1 MRQASVQ
8 IGGAVY
14 DMDDFYFE
22 FEVPFEDTTTVQTAT
37 VKIYNLAKATRA
49 AIERNQPM
57 IINAGYE
64 GDVGAIFVGKISA
77 CWGNGNC
84 IRRGEGRG
92 HLRKRICQ
100 YKGAQAHRVSAR
112 I

>member
-49 AIERNQPM
+49 
-57 IINAGYE
+57 
-64 GDVGAIFVGKISA
+64 
-77 CWGNGNC
+77 
-84 IRRGEGRG
+84 G
-92 HLRKRICQ
+92 HRAQSTDDHQCRI
-100 YKGAQAHRVSAR
+100 
-112 I
+112 